1 MTHADGELVV
11 TQEAIDTIAGA
22 YEQAAVELRELAFR
36 FKQNYGRTPWGTLP
50 SILQL
55 QKLYEEL
62 AIGETDS
69 AVIRFQEFA
78 DEADAL
84 AAWVR
89 ESGAAILDAD
99 HHTAAAIAQSGP
111 ER

>member
-22 YEQAAVELRELAFR
+22 YEQAAVELRALADNFAH
-36 FKQNYGRTPWGTLP
+36 NYGREPWGSLP

-55 QKLYEEL
+55 QKMYEDL
-62 AIGETDS
+62 AIGENES

-78 DEADAL
+78 DAADEL

-89 ESGAAILDAD
+89 EGEASILDAD
-99 HHTAAAIAQSGP
+99 HRTATALTDP
-111 ER
+111 VPR